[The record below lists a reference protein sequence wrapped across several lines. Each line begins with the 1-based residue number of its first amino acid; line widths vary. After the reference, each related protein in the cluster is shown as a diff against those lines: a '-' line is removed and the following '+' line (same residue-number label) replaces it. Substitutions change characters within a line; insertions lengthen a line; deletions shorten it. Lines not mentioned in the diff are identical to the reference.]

1 MYICIYVYIYIHCM
15 FLISLTPLL
24 YIYMTR
30 IDYADISM
38 TKTDTMTLGEC
49 LARREDIDNDPQ
61 DPEVGMSG

>member
-1 MYICIYVYIYIHCM
+1 
-15 FLISLTPLL
+15 
-24 YIYMTR
+24 MTR